1 MSSAETSDNE
11 AAFYRK
17 RLILSMA
24 IPAIFLFLAWLVFV
38 AGYLFEFSNRGLG
51 ILPQTLKGLPGILF
65 SPFAHADLRHLVNNS
80 LPILILGTG
89 LFYFYGEIA
98 LKVFAI
104 NWILTG
110 LFVWLAGRDAWHIGA
125 SGLVYG
131 LASFLFFSGI
141 IRRYFRLMALSLLV
155 VFLYGSMVWG
165 MFPFVPSNISW
176 ESHMLGAASGV
187 YLAVRYRHEGPQPPV
202 YEWMEED
209 EADEADEYDEDEDDE
224 TPSLQPGSC
233 RP

>member
-1 MSSAETSDNE
+1 MSDTE

-17 RLILSMA
+17 RLLLSMA
-24 IPAIFLFLAWLVFV
+24 IPAIFLILAWLVLA
-38 AGYLFEFSNRGLG
+38 AGHLFEFSNRGLG
-51 ILPQTLKGLPGILF
+51 ILPQTLRGLPGILL
-65 SPFAHADLRHLVNNS
+65 SPFAHADLKHLVNNS

-104 NWILTG
+104 NWILSG

-141 IRRYFRLMALSLLV
+141 IRRHFRLLALSLLV

-176 ESHMLGAASGV
+176 ESHMLGAVSGV
-187 YLAVRYRHEGPQPPV
+187 FLAVMYRHEGPQPPV
-202 YEWMEED
+202 YEWLDEEED
-209 EADEADEYDEDEDDE
+209 EDAEAEAETDADADDEDDNE
-224 TPSLQPGSC
+224 VMG
-233 RP
+233 

>member
-1 MSSAETSDNE
+1 MSDNE

-17 RLILSMA
+17 KLLLSMA
-24 IPAIFLFLAWLVFV
+24 IPAIFLILAWLVFA
-38 AGYLFEFSNRGLG
+38 AGHLFGFSNRELG
-51 ILPQTLKGLPGILF
+51 ILPQTLRGLPGIFL
-65 SPFAHADLRHLVNNS
+65 SPFAHADLKHLVNNS

-98 LKVFAI
+98 LKVFTI

-131 LASFLFFSGI
+131 MASFLFFSGI
-141 IRRYFRLMALSLLV
+141 IRRHFRLMALSLLV

-165 MFPFVPSNISW
+165 MFPFVPANISW
-176 ESHMLGAASGV
+176 ESHMLGAVSGV
-187 YLAVRYRHEGPQPPV
+187 FLAVMYRHEGPQPPV
-202 YEWMEED
+202 YEWL
-209 EADEADEYDEDEDDE
+209 DEDEDEDAEDE
-224 TPSLQPGSC
+224 DDNQVMGE
-233 RP
+233 

>member
-1 MSSAETSDNE
+1 MSDTE

-17 RLILSMA
+17 RFFLSMA
-24 IPAIFLFLAWLVFV
+24 IPAIFLFIAWLVFV
-38 AGYLFEFSNRGLG
+38 VGHLFEFSNRGMG
-51 ILPQTLKGLPGILF
+51 ILPQTIRGLPGILI
-65 SPFAHADLRHLVNNS
+65 SPFAHGDLKHLVNNS

-98 LKVFAI
+98 LKVFSI

-110 LFVWLAGRDAWHIGA
+110 FFVWLAGRDAWHIGA

-131 LASFLFFSGI
+131 MASFLFFSGI
-141 IRRYFRLMALSLLV
+141 IRRHFRLMALSLLV

-176 ESHMLGAASGV
+176 ESHMLGAVSGV
-187 YLAVRYRHEGPQPPV
+187 FLAVMYRHEGPQPPV
-202 YEWMEED
+202 YEWLDEEDTEDTEDAEDMEEEGEND
-209 EADEADEYDEDEDDE
+209 NFALEK
-224 TPSLQPGSC
+224 
-233 RP
+233 